1 MKTIARKKELGE
13 VFTPPAL
20 VNEMLDHLPPEVWI
34 DPNKTFIDP
43 SGCGNGNFLI
53 GIKDRL
59 LQYHQL
65 DNILP
70 RVFGVDIMEDNCIE
84 TILRLYFNFPLYENN
99 DVVEDWDKDLANESE
114 HVSNNN
120 SKFVKVIRL
129 KDIVD
134 FYFKYQ
140 GGKEDHNE
148 EEDDKKV
155 KELLKDNIE
164 YFDIVKGFFRPGLLA
179 LFVNKRT
186 NKIIETIIQADGL
199 VYDYS
204 FGSRKLKPLEIY
216 SIRENNKIRSKNE
229 IS

>member
-1 MKTIARKKELGE
+1 MKTTARKKELGE
-13 VFTPPAL
+13 VFTPPEL
-20 VNEMLDHLPPEVWI
+20 VEEILDKLPHDIWT
-34 DPNKTFIDP
+34 DKTKTFIDP

-53 GIKDRL
+53 GIKHRL
-59 LQYHQL
+59 LKHHSIE
-65 DNILP
+65 NILP

-84 TILRLYFNFPLYENN
+84 TILRLYFDFPLYDNN
-99 DVVEDWDKDLANESE
+99 DIVKDWNITLTKESE
-114 HVSNNN
+114 SVSNNT
-120 SKFVKVIRL
+120 SEFIKVIRL
-129 KDIVD
+129 KDIVK
-134 FYFKYQ
+134 FYFTYQ
-140 GGKEDHNE
+140 GRKDEYNE
-148 EEDDKKV
+148 EQDDKKV